1 MTVKFQFIAQF
12 RITQSVG
19 DGPLDVPFFQILQW
33 FFRGVV
39 GSAPH
44 NAQ

>member
-1 MTVKFQFIAQF
+1 MHKFQFSEQF

-39 GSAPH
+39 GAAPY